1 MFVVLAL
8 TDFAL
13 PSWKLPRLTFGVAGR
28 RGTTVKFGSVLY
40 RWNKKREYCINC
52 FSWALYSLF
61 FWKFKKCHLFG
72 KKNSEEII
80 DVTNYSLAA
89 NLINAA

>member
-61 FWKFKKCHLFG
+61 FGNFKNVTYLAKKF
-72 KKNSEEII
+72 
-80 DVTNYSLAA
+80 
-89 NLINAA
+89 